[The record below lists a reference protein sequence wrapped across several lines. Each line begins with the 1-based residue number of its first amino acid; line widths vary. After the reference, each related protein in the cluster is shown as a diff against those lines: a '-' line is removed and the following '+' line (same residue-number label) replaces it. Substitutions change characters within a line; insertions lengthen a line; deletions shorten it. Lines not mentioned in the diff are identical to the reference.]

1 MYSANE
7 TLALMQREISD
18 MQKGGAGAGFQA
30 IHPSKIPTGKEGV
43 WLGYEF
49 VDDRDAPRGVKGQSG
64 LYYRKRFYAR
74 NATKGYRGL
83 HKLLKPRHGRR
94 GHK

>member
-7 TLALMQREISD
+7 TLAIMQREISD

-30 IHPSKIPTGKEGV
+30 IRPGKIP
-43 WLGYEF
+43 
-49 VDDRDAPRGVKGQSG
+49 VDKAEQIWFRRDAGPPTGVAGATGLTWRGR
-64 LYYRKRFYAR
+64 YWHR

-94 GHK
+94 NHK